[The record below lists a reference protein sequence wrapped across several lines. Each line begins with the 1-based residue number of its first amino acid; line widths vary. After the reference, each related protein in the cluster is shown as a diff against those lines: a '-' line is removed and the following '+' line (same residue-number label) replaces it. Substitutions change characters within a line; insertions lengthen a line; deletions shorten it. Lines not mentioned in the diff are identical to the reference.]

1 MDRHKFIRQLT
12 DYMESHKQ
20 QFFRYVCYHVGS
32 AADAEDILHDVYLRM
47 AEGYDA
53 SCPVGNMPGYVYRSL
68 FNACVSNARSVRCLS
83 LDSPEVERLISEP
96 SASFEDEFLR
106 VSIMLSGLPET
117 CSEVIRLRIYGS
129 MTFDN
134 IAEVLGVSAA
144 TAKRRYYQ
152 GLELLRLKYDVL

>member
-20 QFFRYVCYHVGS
+20 QLFCYVCYHVGS

-47 AEGYDA
+47 AEGYDG

-96 SASFEDEFLR
+96 SACFEDEFLR

>member
-20 QFFRYVCYHVGS
+20 QLFRYVCYHVGS

-53 SCPVGNMPGYVYRSL
+53 SCPVSNMPGYVYRSL

-96 SASFEDEFLR
+96 SACFEDEFQR

-117 CSEVIRLRIYGS
+117 CSEVIDLW
-129 MTFDN
+129 FD
-134 IAEVLGVSAA
+134 
-144 TAKRRYYQ
+144 
-152 GLELLRLKYDVL
+152 DVRQYSRSP

>member
-1 MDRHKFIRQLT
+1 
-12 DYMESHKQ
+12 
-20 QFFRYVCYHVGS
+20 
-32 AADAEDILHDVYLRM
+32 
-47 AEGYDA
+47 
-53 SCPVGNMPGYVYRSL
+53 
-68 FNACVSNARSVRCLS
+68 
-83 LDSPEVERLISEP
+83 
-96 SASFEDEFLR
+96 
-106 VSIMLSGLPET
+106 MLSGLPET